1 MNASLQCRRCASAAV
16 RLWRSLRFLFRSAA
30 RCNISSCCCR
40 RHLRRSSAALFSF
53 CWFKRRAPFLICL
66 RRQSRCRLWRA
77 AVFRSSAAAFAR
89 RCAARCWFLS
99 AACTASAASRPSWSR
114 AAFRARR
121 CHLQNERFR
130 PSFRVDF
137 VWTGGGG
144 APFLAVSKSITVHL
158 SPTTP
163 PNSSCSVKIVTYLVA
178 KFEIPYTLRSK
189 RFLL

>member
-1 MNASLQCRRCASAAV
+1 MVCVLWPAPAAAAATFPRGIAAAHSKYAAKITKRRSIFNPSLQCRRCASAAV

-99 AACTASAASRPSWSR
+99 AACTASAASRCSCLRP
-114 AAFRARR
+114 AFRARR
-121 CHLQNERFR
+121 HPNNPANNLRFR
-130 PSFRVDF
+130 S
-137 VWTGGGG
+137 
-144 APFLAVSKSITVHL
+144 
-158 SPTTP
+158 
-163 PNSSCSVKIVTYLVA
+163 
-178 KFEIPYTLRSK
+178 
-189 RFLL
+189 

>member
-1 MNASLQCRRCASAAV
+1 MATCLEVVYPSLQCRRCASAAV

-89 RCAARCWFLS
+89 RC
-99 AACTASAASRPSWSR
+99 
-114 AAFRARR
+114 
-121 CHLQNERFR
+121 HLQNERFR

-158 SPTTP
+158 SPTIP
-163 PNSSCSVKIVTYLVA
+163 PNSSCRVKIVTYLVA

>member
-1 MNASLQCRRCASAAV
+1 
-16 RLWRSLRFLFRSAA
+16 
-30 RCNISSCCCR
+30 
-40 RHLRRSSAALFSF
+40 
-53 CWFKRRAPFLICL
+53 L

-99 AACTASAASRPSWSR
+99 AACTASAAFRCSCLR
-114 AAFRARR
+114 AACRARR
-121 CHLQNERFR
+121 RHPNNLRFR

-163 PNSSCSVKIVTYLVA
+163 PNSSCSVKIVTYTQNWRSPIHL
-178 KFEIPYTLRSK
+178 LRSK
-189 RFLL
+189 RFLLYLVACSTEFLPYFDPRRKRIL